1 MSTFTAYTSNLAQQ
15 LEVIVLQHV
24 SKGLYGEELISPT
37 LDWDEVKSY
46 LPNRI
51 DKIKS
56 KSKSTLYQGS
66 EGWDQIGIDIFFQW
80 EGISFAVDITT
91 GSSTVVK
98 NKKKKI
104 EKVS

>member
-1 MSTFTAYTSNLAQQ
+1 MSTFTTYTTTLAQ
-15 LEVIVLQHV
+15 EVELQV
-24 SKGLYGEELISPT
+24 QQFITKGAYGEQLITPT

-66 EGWDQIGIDIFFQW
+66 EGWDQIGIDIFFQ
-80 EGISFAVDITT
+80 
-91 GSSTVVK
+91 
-98 NKKKKI
+98 
-104 EKVS
+104 